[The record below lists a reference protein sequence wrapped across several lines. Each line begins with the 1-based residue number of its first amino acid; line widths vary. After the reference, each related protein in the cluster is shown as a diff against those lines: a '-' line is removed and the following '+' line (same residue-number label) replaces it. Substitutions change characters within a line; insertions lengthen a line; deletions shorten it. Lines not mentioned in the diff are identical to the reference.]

1 MLNSFIATSLISMQI
16 SMFFIRPISKALENV
31 NFSSGRTGKPT
42 FYDII
47 SQCLGLSPSFLKAD
61 NKGTLGLNY

>member
-1 MLNSFIATSLISMQI
+1 
-16 SMFFIRPISKALENV
+16 MFFIRPISKALENV